1 MLCFGLLIVVGST
14 LIIADDPTSTQLEKV
29 RSRIEDL
36 ERRLADLTRETEDVA
51 AERERLT
58 AELELAEARVQENEL
73 TLEHSRAEVAKT
85 RDEVASLAE
94 ELTTR
99 RELLRYHLEMVA
111 LLGRPGPLQ
120 LMFDVARQGDLEQAV
135 GTVATLTAGQVR
147 LVEEYNEVRAQHAA
161 RLAALSQIVERA
173 QREAVQLKERRSE
186 LAATEARVE
195 ARLQLLQRSQQA
207 TGVRLADLRE
217 REQALQRLMSVLAS
231 RERITGQGD
240 IRRYRGA
247 LPWPVEGSIA
257 QTFGRHYLPKYTT
270 YTVCNGLR
278 FRVESG
284 APVRAVFPGIVAF
297 ARHFKGY
304 GNMVVVDH
312 GHDVYSLAA
321 GLGTIHVRLNQS
333 VTMGLPLGLA
343 SPPKDGGNVYFEIR
357 VEEQPRDPR
366 RWLQLEEEQ

>member
-1 MLCFGLLIVVGST
+1 MLCFGLLLIVGPT
-14 LIIADDPTSTQLEKV
+14 LIIADDPTSIQLENV
-29 RSRIEDL
+29 RSRIEIL
-36 ERRLADLTRETEDVA
+36 ERRLAELTKETEDVA
-51 AERERLT
+51 EERERLT

-73 TLEHSRAEVAKT
+73 TLEQSKVEVANT
-85 RDEVASLAE
+85 RNEVALLAE

-120 LMFDVARQGDLEQAV
+120 LMFDVASQGDLEQAI

-161 RLAALSQIVERA
+161 RLAALSQIVEQA
-173 QREAVQLKERRSE
+173 QREAVQLKDRRSE
-186 LAATEARVE
+186 LATTQARVE
-195 ARLQLLQRSQQA
+195 ARLQQLQRSQQA

-217 REQALQRLMSVLAS
+217 REQALQRLIGVLAS
-231 RERITGQGD
+231 RERITGRVD

-247 LPWPVEGSIA
+247 LPWPVEGSIT
-257 QTFGRHYLPKYTT
+257 QIFGRHYIPKYTT

-278 FRVESG
+278 FWVDSG
-284 APVRAVFPGIVAF
+284 APVRAVFPGIVAY

-321 GLGTIHVRLNQS
+321 GLGTIHVRLDQN

-343 SPPKDGGNVYFEIR
+343 SPPKEGGNIYFEIR

-366 RWLQLEEEQ
+366 RWLQLEEGK